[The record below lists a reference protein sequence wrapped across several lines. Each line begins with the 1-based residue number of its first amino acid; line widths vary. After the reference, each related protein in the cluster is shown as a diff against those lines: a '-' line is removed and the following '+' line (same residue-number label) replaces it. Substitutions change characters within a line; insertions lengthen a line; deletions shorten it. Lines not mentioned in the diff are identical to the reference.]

1 MRHRPLGEYKWISL
15 AACISL
21 FIAFVLFLLIAL
33 SLPLIKT
40 IYLFEINFKSQAN
53 QPPTSIATNLR
64 FGVWGFCASSVLDL
78 PTIFENDGECTSP
91 RLGYDVPEDLLEL
104 TGYAEAAGIVLKALT
119 VLFVLHPVCAAVAFV
134 CMFTS
139 LFLSSKAMTIISL
152 LLSVVSALLG
162 SLVFATDLA
171 IEIVA
176 RDKIAPLILNGDV
189 LIGWGNG
196 PWMMVVAVFFT

>member
-1 MRHRPLGEYKWISL
+1 M
-15 AACISL
+15 
-21 FIAFVLFLLIAL
+21 
-33 SLPLIKT
+33 
-40 IYLFEINFKSQAN
+40 
-53 QPPTSIATNLR
+53 
-64 FGVWGFCASSVLDL
+64 
-78 PTIFENDGECTSP
+78 
-91 RLGYDVPEDLLEL
+91 GYDVPEDLLEL

-196 PWMMVVAVFFT
+196 PWMMVVAVFFTWVSVILLSAVSCRCCGPRKWEVEKMKAKREKVLESP